1 MRKISLGKDEQGRQR
16 IFLNNKFVFQ
26 VGALDQGY
34 WPDGIFTAP
43 TDAALKYDIEVAKK
57 LGWNLLRKHA
67 KVEPARWYY
76 WTDKLGMLVW
86 QDMPQMYG
94 GQGGAL
100 SDAAKTQFDTEW
112 REIIAEN
119 YNSPSIV
126 VWTTFNEGW
135 GQHDTPQRGGRH
147 SKTRSDPFGQQR
159 QRLDGQK
166 RRAIFTTRTLIPA
179 LGPTNPK
186 PMRAAVNGEFGG
198 ITLDAGHRWQNN
210 VGVMGYG
217 ATLKSSW
224 LATKRFQNLDEN
236 RLSIERRAR
245 HQRRCLHA
253 TDRCGAGNQRRFNL

>member
-1 MRKISLGKDEQGRQR
+1 MKIPIANAKLWSPDNPFLYDLKVILGTGKNADSVNSYAAMRKISLGKDEQGRQR

-43 TDAALKYDIEVAKK
+43 TDAALKYDIEIAKK

-86 QDMPQMYG
+86 QDMPQMFG

-135 GQHDTPQRGGRH
+135 GQHDTPRVV
-147 SKTRSDPFGQQR
+147 D
-159 QRLDGQK
+159 
-166 RRAIFTTRTLIPA
+166 
-179 LGPTNPK
+179 
-186 PMRAAVNGEFGG
+186 
-198 ITLDAGHRWQNN
+198 
-210 VGVMGYG
+210 
-217 ATLKSSW
+217 
-224 LATKRFQNLDEN
+224 
-236 RLSIERRAR
+236 
-245 HQRRCLHA
+245 
-253 TDRCGAGNQRRFNL
+253 